1 MGMNEVM
8 HTVEHR
14 KLYLIR
20 IEVILLMHASPP
32 FCEVEKL
39 TESFIGPQ
47 HKRVVLLFHDEN
59 TFHSNED
66 QR

>member
-1 MGMNEVM
+1 MGMKEI
-8 HTVEHR
+8 VEYR
-14 KLYLIR
+14 KLHLIYIR
-20 IEVILLMHASPP
+20 IEVILLMLASPP
-32 FCEVEKL
+32 FCEIEQL
-39 TESFIGPQ
+39 TEPFIGPQ